1 MSDFTSTILSYYYYL
16 QDDDGLFKN
25 LTVPEGIDSSVLI
38 ENILSKCGE
47 MCPLWTNPYVMQE
60 LIGVWSNKWERTFE
74 KWLIAYNAEYN
85 PIHNYDR
92 HEELEG
98 WDVSHNSGTDGTEI
112 INRRS
117 SYNSDQFEPHD
128 KSNVGGSTSSDY
140 NGSYDHTN
148 HMYGNIGVTTTQQML
163 EADYKIAEWNIYEHI
178 TDVFMQEFCIM
189 LY

>member
-1 MSDFTSTILSYYYYL
+1 MSDFKSTIYGYHLYL
-16 QDDDGLFKN
+16 EDGLFKN
-25 LTVPEGIDSSVLI
+25 MTMPEGINTSVLI
-38 ENILSKCGE
+38 DVILSDCGE
-47 MCPLWTNPYVMQE
+47 MCPVWTDPDFMQE
-60 LIGVWSNKWERTFE
+60 MIGVWSQ
-74 KWLIAYNAEYN
+74 KWLKTFTKWLAAYNATYN

-92 HEELEG
+92 TEEMDG

-117 SYNSDQFEPHD
+117 AYNSDQFEPHD

-140 NGSYDHTN
+140 NSSYDHTN

-163 EADYKIAEWNIYEHI
+163 EAEYQIAEWNIYENI
-178 TDVFMQEFCIM
+178 ADVFMKDFCIM